1 MSERNIRW
9 RRWAALVITW
19 ATLACFALQAPALA
33 QEEGPEPDHE
43 LARQALQRKEILPLD
58 QVLNAIRNRVPGE
71 IVEIELEREQGR
83 WIYEV
88 EIIDETGRMRDVLVD
103 AKNAEIIGTEED
115 D

>member
-1 MSERNIRW
+1 MRMSKRVPIRL
-9 RRWAALVITW
+9 RHAAL
-19 ATLACFALQAPALA
+19 AAAALLMAFRPVLA
-33 QEEGPEPDHE
+33 QEDDPEPDHE

-58 QVLNAIRNRVPGE
+58 QVLAAIRDRVPGE
-71 IVEIELEREQGR
+71 IVEIELEREKDR

-103 AKNAEIIGTEED
+103 AKNAEIIGTEAD